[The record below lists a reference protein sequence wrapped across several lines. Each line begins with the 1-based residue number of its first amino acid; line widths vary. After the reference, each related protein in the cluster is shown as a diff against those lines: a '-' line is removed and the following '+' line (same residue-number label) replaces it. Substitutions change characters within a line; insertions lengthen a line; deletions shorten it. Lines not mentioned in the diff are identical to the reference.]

1 MARTQS
7 HYPEIYIASDL
18 LRRGDLVISFFT
30 DVQSTKYNQRFL
42 RRDKTEKLKAGK
54 RFNLRIANLSF
65 GNNRFFP
72 RSK

>member
-1 MARTQS
+1 MTRTQS
-7 HYPEIYIASDL
+7 HYSQIYIASDL
-18 LRRGDLVISFFT
+18 LRRGDLVIFFFT
-30 DVQSTKYNQRFL
+30 DVQSTKLRFL

>member
-7 HYPEIYIASDL
+7 HYSQIYIASDL

-30 DVQSTKYNQRFL
+30 DVQSTKLRFL